1 MVHYC
6 LVHLYNLPTMPNM
19 VRAVD
24 VIRDLKEICDRP
36 PSASNEH
43 LLLNHL
49 TKLSTVTSRMKTFEL
64 EKVSKDTR
72 ALMNTLSN
80 KGPPQI
86 QQEVS
91 KLRIEWSK
99 RVSAAPKSTMS
110 SSAAAP
116 TSKRKMIDMTAD
128 ITHDESS
135 TKSQKLDKALVQQ
148 TAAVHPFSGSQH
160 SATTKSPTECISHM
174 INKVIHTYIDTA
186 TLAKA
191 EHEKKV
197 NDVIARNR
205 KAFKMYQKDV
215 AQYDAAF
222 NAALQHKESFEFLYE
237 FQSGKWMQIDN
248 DECITQLTK
257 LVTKPP
263 SATSVKYTIG
273 GHQYE
278 ATVLQLPSGPVG
290 AGSGEVR
297 IVQKNLSHCAH
308 TERNIRWVK
317 CQKPVL
323 PKKPVRPVPYPQ
335 PRCVWPIQ
343 LLTGGLALQIFDAST
358 ITTYLKEHDFA
369 DSNPS
374 VVCPSPH
381 IASLATFFSS
391 FSTKYTYNPHLCE
404 MWVKPAALQI
414 ILLTMKS
421 RNYTR
426 GRLVMHGSSNYEALR
441 NDPFGF
447 DITHSKEHG
456 NRYGPG
462 LYVGLS
468 DKVPTHYNRSSNYPD
483 GTGIIGIVMFPD
495 TPPTKGHSI
504 QYSISNLSATDPR
517 GQRVNDCCFIRTPQS
532 VFLPL
537 GFAVAQR
544 PGVATATWEKVVDNT
559 SGDVYY
565 WNPQTN
571 VTSWTKPT
579 T

>member
-1 MVHYC
+1 
-6 LVHLYNLPTMPNM
+6 MPNM

-24 VIRDLKEICDRP
+24 VIRDLKEICVIP
-36 PSASNEH
+36 PSTSRENI
-43 LLLNHL
+43 LLNHL

-64 EKVSKDTR
+64 EKVLKATP

-80 KGPPQI
+80 MGPPQI

-99 RVSAAPKSTMS
+99 RVNKWSKSAMSSSAAAPKSAVS
-110 SSAAAP
+110 SSAAAAP
-116 TSKRKMIDMTAD
+116 TSKRKRIDMTAYF
-128 ITHDESS
+128 THDKTSTQSQKS
-135 TKSQKLDKALVQQ
+135 TKSQKLDKALVQP
-148 TAAVHPFSGSQH
+148 TAAVNAFRVRQH
-160 SATTKSPTECISHM
+160 NATTKSPKECMLQI
-174 INKVIHTYIDTA
+174 IKLVEKTYIGTA
-186 TLAKA
+186 TLSNAA
-191 EHEKKV
+191 HEKELNGV
-197 NDVIARNR
+197 NTYNR
-205 KAFKMYQKDV
+205 RADNTYQKDM
-215 AQYDAAF
+215 ARYNAAF
-222 NAALQHKESFEFLYE
+222 NAALHHKDEFGFLYE
-237 FQSGKWMQIDN
+237 FQSGKWIQIFN

-273 GHQYE
+273 GHQYD
-278 ATVLQLPSGPVG
+278 ATLLQSP
-290 AGSGEVR
+290 SGEVR

-317 CQKPVL
+317 CPKPVL
-323 PKKPVRPVPYPQ
+323 PKKPVRPVPSPQ
-335 PRCVWPIQ
+335 PRCMWPIQ
-343 LLTGGLALQIFDAST
+343 LLTGGSALQIFDIST

-369 DSNPS
+369 NLNLS
-374 VVCPSPH
+374 VVCPSPD
-381 IASLATFFSS
+381 IASLATLFSS

-414 ILLTMKS
+414 FLLTMKS

-468 DKVPTHYNRSSNYPD
+468 DKVPTHYNRPSNYPD

-504 QYSISNLSATDPR
+504 QYSIPNLSATDPR

-544 PGVATATWEKVVDNT
+544 PGAASRVRV
-559 SGDVYY
+559 
-565 WNPQTN
+565 
-571 VTSWTKPT
+571 KPLAPT
-579 T
+579 